1 MKSIIFI
8 LVFSFFIFLG
18 YLDHSKYDI
27 VYNPLA
33 YPSLQLE
40 KNKNEQDSSS
50 ENNDQNQ
57 SQNEQEKSKQ
67 DENQNGIDSDYDFD
81 KHEIDEQLIDT
92 DSENQSSENVYVH

>member
-8 LVFSFFIFLG
+8 SVFSFFIFLG

-40 KNKNEQDSSS
+40 KNKKEQMQILSAPC
-50 ENNDQNQ
+50 
-57 SQNEQEKSKQ
+57 
-67 DENQNGIDSDYDFD
+67 SDFGGG
-81 KHEIDEQLIDT
+81 
-92 DSENQSSENVYVH
+92 